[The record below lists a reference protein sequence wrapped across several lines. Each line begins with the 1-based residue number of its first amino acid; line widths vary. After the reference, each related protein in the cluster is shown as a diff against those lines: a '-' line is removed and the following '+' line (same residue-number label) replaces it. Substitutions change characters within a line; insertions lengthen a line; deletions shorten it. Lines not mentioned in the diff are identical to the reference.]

1 MEPILLITS
10 TLTILSPFIQKAG
23 EKYAEQI
30 GEDVWSWIKKSL
42 SKGKGRH
49 ENLELPAPDGKG
61 EDKFTQVLM
70 HKINS
75 DKQFKDQLEKI
86 VKKAQSELSHYEQHI
101 ENQEAVEKQI
111 NIQHNTG
118 DIRM

>member
-1 MEPILLITS
+1 
-10 TLTILSPFIQKAG
+10 
-23 EKYAEQI
+23 
-30 GEDVWSWIKKSL
+30 
-42 SKGKGRH
+42 
-49 ENLELPAPDGKG
+49 
-61 EDKFTQVLM
+61 M

>member
-1 MEPILLITS
+1 
-10 TLTILSPFIQKAG
+10 
-23 EKYAEQI
+23 
-30 GEDVWSWIKKSL
+30 
-42 SKGKGRH
+42 
-49 ENLELPAPDGKG
+49 
-61 EDKFTQVLM
+61 
-70 HKINS
+70 
-75 DKQFKDQLEKI
+75 